1 MMTDIHAKP
10 LRSSAS
16 ANDTVRNRMEGG
28 ANPSS
33 AAKGSSSDSTEGS
46 ISHTATETG
55 GKKKTAD
62 KSVGALEKKKKDKK
76 KALKRL

>member
-16 ANDTVRNRMEGG
+16 ANETVLNRMEGD

-33 AAKGSSSDSTEGS
+33 AAKGSSSEASS
-46 ISHTATETG
+46 SHTASEVG
-55 GKKKTAD
+55 SKKRPAD